1 MEKEEIKLTLDE
13 YRMRALTHYLKQEN
27 TTVQAKMTEAL
38 RQLYDNAV
46 PEEVREV
53 REFLDAMAAPQRPKR
68 PPRPSQPKA
77 QTAVPDDREKGAAA
91 DGQ

>member
-13 YRMRALTHYLKQEN
+13 YRMCALTHYLKQEN

-46 PEEVREV
+46 PEEVRG
-53 REFLDAMAAPQRPKR
+53 FLDAIAAPQRPKR
-68 PPRPSQPKA
+68 PPRPSQPKSEQPKTTTPPA
-77 QTAVPDDREKGAAA
+77 GENKEDTV
-91 DGQ
+91 